1 MPDSWS
7 YSVCDQDREG
17 DTGRAGRGGEGWGVK
32 QAAYLCLF
40 IQFRASNQGVLL
52 PTFKWVFPLQIN
64 LSGTPNTHTHP
75 GIPRTKT
82 SHHIHHVT

>member
-17 DTGRAGRGGEGWGVK
+17 DTGRAGRGGAGWGGK

-52 PTFKWVFPLQIN
+52 PTFK
-64 LSGTPNTHTHP
+64 
-75 GIPRTKT
+75 
-82 SHHIHHVT
+82 